1 MSQICVIILTRN
13 EERHLSNAIA
23 SVQQIASRIIVVD
36 SESTDGTLEIAQTHG
51 VEILKHPFMNYATQF
66 NWAVDQIGDD
76 SDWLLRLD
84 ADEIVTPELALEI
97 RDRLNVLPSEI
108 AGVELPR
115 RMAFM
120 GRPIRWG
127 GVFPTHVIRLFR
139 AGRGHCEQR
148 WMDEHI
154 IVNGGVARFQHELLD
169 DNRHSL
175 SRWTGKHNRYAN
187 REVVDMLLRSFGN
200 NDARDETPAN
210 GAGAKRWIKENVYAH
225 LPIGFRAFLY
235 FLYRYVFRLGFLDG
249 LEGTAFH
256 VLQGFWYR
264 YLVDLKLVE
273 TKRYMANQDV
283 PLEKAIQDVLEID
296 VSIPERH
303 SPSHSQPS
311 SDG

>member
-1 MSQICVIILTRN
+1 MSQLCVIILTKD
-13 EERHLSNAIA
+13 EERHLDRAIS
-23 SVQQIASRIIVVD
+23 SVEGIAARIVVVD
-36 SESTDGTLEIAQTHG
+36 SGSTDSTLNIARVHG
-51 VEILKHPFMNYATQF
+51 ANVLMHPFVNQASQF
-66 NWAVDQIGDD
+66 NWALTQLADD
-76 SDWLLRLD
+76 LDWILRLD
-84 ADEIVTPELALEI
+84 ADEVITPELAREI
-97 RDRLNVLPSEI
+97 RDHLRHLPTEV

-210 GAGAKRWIKENVYAH
+210 GAGAKRWIKENVYGR
-225 LPIGFRAFLY
+225 LPGGFRAFLY
-235 FLYRYVFRLGFLDG
+235 FLYRYVVRLGFLDG
-249 LEGTAFH
+249 FEGTAFH

-264 YLVDLKLVE
+264 YLVDLKLIE
-273 TKRYMANQDV
+273 TKRYMAEQDV
-283 PLEKAIQDVLEID
+283 PVETAIRDVLEVD
-296 VSIPERH
+296 LSSPEKH
-303 SPSHSQPS
+303 QSPPSQS
-311 SDG
+311 SSAL